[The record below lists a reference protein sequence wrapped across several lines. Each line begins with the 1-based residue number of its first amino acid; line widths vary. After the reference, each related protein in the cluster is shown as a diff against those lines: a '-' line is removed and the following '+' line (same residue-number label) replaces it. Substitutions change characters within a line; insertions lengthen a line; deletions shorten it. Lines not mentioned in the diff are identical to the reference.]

1 MTKAARRVD
10 HVDKR
15 PAPPAPAPRALLREA
30 IQVAGPDAHA
40 AVPGWAML
48 APRWH
53 ARRAALAD
61 YRQQLSSTADVE
73 LALES
78 LLHLHHVRAI
88 GLDRD
93 SERVCRRLAR
103 AVALAWRAERE
114 RP

>member
-1 MTKAARRVD
+1 M
-10 HVDKR
+10 
-15 PAPPAPAPRALLREA
+15 
-30 IQVAGPDAHA
+30 
-40 AVPGWAML
+40 
-48 APRWH
+48 
-53 ARRAALAD
+53 
-61 YRQQLSSTADVE
+61 E